1 MVESTGRQTIAGYA
15 AASIQLYSRLWADLE
30 VLSDQLAATTDQSPD
45 VIELRLEMFRL
56 ELVVLLDNCDSARWR
71 SMLSPEHRLV
81 LRATL
86 EDLLATLAVPLDAL
100 GRAVVFQ
107 AQNRVFDA
115 VLSRCAESVDVA
127 EHFPSPTANVHVR
140 HALDRPRIVGVD
152 DTGPALR
159 SAQAFSQIAD
169 CLPV

>member
-1 MVESTGRQTIAGYA
+1 MVESTDRQTIAGYA
-15 AASIQLYSRLWADLE
+15 AASIRLYSRLWADLE
-30 VLSDQLAATTDQSPD
+30 VLSDQLAATTDQSAD
-45 VIELRLEMFRL
+45 VIDLRLEMFRL

-86 EDLLATLAVPLDAL
+86 EDLLATLAVPPDAL

-107 AQNRVFDA
+107 AQNQVFDA
-115 VLSRCAESVDVA
+115 VLSRC
-127 EHFPSPTANVHVR
+127 NVHVR
-140 HALDRPRIVGVD
+140 QALDRPRIAGVD
-152 DTGPALR
+152 GAGPALR

>member
-15 AASIQLYSRLWADLE
+15 AASIQLFSRLWADLE
-30 VLSDQLAATTDQSPD
+30 VLSDQLAATTDQPPD

-56 ELVVLLDNCDSARWR
+56 ELIVLLDNCRSARWR

-86 EDLLATLAVPLDAL
+86 EDLLATLAVPPDAF
-100 GRAVVFQ
+100 GRAVIFQ
-107 AQNRVFDA
+107 AQNQVFDA
-115 VLSRCAESVDVA
+115 VLSRC
-127 EHFPSPTANVHVR
+127 NGHVR
-140 HALDRPRIVGVD
+140 QALDRPRIAGVD
-152 DTGPALR
+152 DAGPALR
-159 SAQAFSQIAD
+159 SAQAFSLIAD

>member
-1 MVESTGRQTIAGYA
+1 MESTGRQTSAAYA

-30 VLSDQLAATTDQSPD
+30 VLSDQLAATTDQPPD
-45 VIELRLEMFRL
+45 VIELRLEMLRL
-56 ELVVLLDNCDSARWR
+56 ELIVLLDNCRSARWR

-86 EDLLATLAVPLDAL
+86 EDLLATLAVPPDAF
-100 GRAVVFQ
+100 GRAVIFQ
-107 AQNRVFDA
+107 AQNQVFDA

-127 EHFPSPTANVHVR
+127 EHSAPPTANVHVR
-140 HALDRPRIVGVD
+140 PALDRPRIAGVD
-152 DTGPALR
+152 DAGPALR
-159 SAQAFSQIAD
+159 SAQAFSLIAD